1 VFDLG
6 EMRKLTLPFHSVT
19 NMARYWGQG
28 VAGYG
33 NDLKDAVG
41 ASGSRVAVAGNP
53 LGLAGMG
60 SGKAPAPGQ
69 KKVGG
74 GGKSTGGSSA
84 SNPLGIWRVSRSN
97 VEKVEGNLDYVYDD
111 K

>member
-1 VFDLG
+1 
-6 EMRKLTLPFHSVT
+6 MKKLTISICSVT

-41 ASGSRVAVAGNP
+41 AGGSRVAVAGNP

-74 GGKSTGGSSA
+74 GGKSAGGNSFF
-84 SNPLGIWRVSRSN
+84 
-97 VEKVEGNLDYVYDD
+97 
-111 K
+111 